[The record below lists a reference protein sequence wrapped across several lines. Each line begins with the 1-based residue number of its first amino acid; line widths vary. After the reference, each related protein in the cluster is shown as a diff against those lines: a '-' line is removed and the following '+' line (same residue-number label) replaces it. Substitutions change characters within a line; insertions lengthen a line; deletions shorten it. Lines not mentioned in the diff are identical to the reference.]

1 MGATWEG
8 DGFFRR
14 FGSPSEATG
23 LSRLVPWSD
32 TLVATAARV
41 FRPTLRKKP
50 GRCKRFLSLVA
61 AAAMGIAL
69 IPSSVPNLCSD
80 GACTSL
86 VMLTIEFD

>member
-1 MGATWEG
+1 VERHA
-8 DGFFRR
+8 R
-14 FGSPSEATG
+14 SYCSESFS
-23 LSRLVPWSD
+23 LN
-32 TLVATAARV
+32 VAQDAGQMQTI
-41 FRPTLRKKP
+41 
-50 GRCKRFLSLVA
+50 LSLV